1 MVPTLRLQNAE
12 TSDPVQSRLV
22 LERAS
27 VIGGAVC
34 WIGLNAR
41 RTSTEMLQCFSQFGL
56 AALSLAGSGHPVKK
70 MFTVRFWRLV
80 ELKDPTVLNS
90 KL

>member
-41 RTSTEMLQCFSQFGL
+41 RPSTEMLRFGL
-56 AALSLAGSGHPVKK
+56 AALSLAGFGHPVKK
-70 MFTVRFWRLV
+70 CHFSGDL
-80 ELKDPTVLNS
+80 LS
-90 KL
+90 